1 MVEEFQSG
9 REVGLALEALR
20 TSIDGQRDQ
29 LILMKWVIGGSSAV
43 AVTIFAYLF
52 AVNTQTTVT
61 TARIESRFDVVDEQF
76 KTVNQRFEDL
86 DQRLDERFKTVNEQ
100 FKFVNEQFKV
110 VNEQFKGVNEQFKGV
125 NEQFKG
131 VDERFKAVDQR
142 FDTLQNTMNQRFETM
157 QRTMDQRFD
166 SVDKRLETL
175 TTLIT
180 TLLPPKQ
187 KTEGFTLAPGLKNAL
202 QPILLFSS
210 PDRLDDGREVAAG
223 AAVLDEGAVD
233 VAGVAAERGVGAD
246 RCRSLLAETQILQH
260 QRRCETRAVAVIG
273 RACRHGSGHRA
284 IGGESPA
291 LAG

>member
-1 MVEEFQSG
+1 MVEEFQSD
-9 REVGLALEALR
+9 RELGSALAAFRASLA
-20 TSIDGQRDQ
+20 GVRDQ
-29 LILMKWVIGGSSAV
+29 LILIRWVMAGSAAIAV
-43 AVTIFAYLF
+43 AIFAYLF
-52 AVNTQTTVT
+52 GVTTQTTVT

-86 DQRLDERFKTVNEQ
+86 DQRLDERFKGVDEQFKAVNEQ
-100 FKFVNEQFKV
+100 FN
-110 VNEQFKGVNEQFKGV
+110 GV

-187 KTEGFTLAPGLKNAL
+187 KTEGFGLAPRLKNAL
-202 QPILLFSS
+202 
-210 PDRLDDGREVAAG
+210 
-223 AAVLDEGAVD
+223 
-233 VAGVAAERGVGAD
+233 
-246 RCRSLLAETQILQH
+246 
-260 QRRCETRAVAVIG
+260 
-273 RACRHGSGHRA
+273 
-284 IGGESPA
+284 
-291 LAG
+291 

>member
-9 REVGLALEALR
+9 REVGLALEAFR

-61 TARIESRFDVVDEQF
+61 TARIESRFDLVDEHFRSAAERSDEQF
-76 KTVNQRFEDL
+76 KMVSEQFKTVNQQFKAVNQRFEDL
-86 DQRLDERFKTVNEQ
+86 DQRLDDRFKV
-100 FKFVNEQFKV
+100 VNEQFKV

-187 KTEGFTLAPGLKNAL
+187 KTEGFTLAPGLQNPL
-202 QPILLFSS
+202 
-210 PDRLDDGREVAAG
+210 
-223 AAVLDEGAVD
+223 
-233 VAGVAAERGVGAD
+233 
-246 RCRSLLAETQILQH
+246 
-260 QRRCETRAVAVIG
+260 
-273 RACRHGSGHRA
+273 
-284 IGGESPA
+284 
-291 LAG
+291 

>member
-9 REVGLALEALR
+9 REVGLALEAFR

-76 KTVNQRFEDL
+76 NTVNQRVEDL
-86 DQRLDERFKTVNEQ
+86 DQRLDERVKA
-100 FKFVNEQFKV
+100 
-110 VNEQFKGVNEQFKGV
+110 V

-187 KTEGFTLAPGLKNAL
+187 KTEGFTLAPRLKNAL
-202 QPILLFSS
+202 
-210 PDRLDDGREVAAG
+210 
-223 AAVLDEGAVD
+223 
-233 VAGVAAERGVGAD
+233 
-246 RCRSLLAETQILQH
+246 
-260 QRRCETRAVAVIG
+260 
-273 RACRHGSGHRA
+273 
-284 IGGESPA
+284 
-291 LAG
+291 

>member
-1 MVEEFQSG
+1 MVEEFQSD
-9 REVGLALEALR
+9 RELGSALAAFRASLA
-20 TSIDGQRDQ
+20 GVRDQ
-29 LILMKWVIGGSSAV
+29 LILIRWVMAGSAAIAV
-43 AVTIFAYLF
+43 AIFAYLF
-52 AVNTQTTVT
+52 GVTTQTTVT
-61 TARIESRFDVVDEQF
+61 TARIESRFDLVDEHFRSAAERSDEQFKMVSEQFKTVNQQF

-86 DQRLDERFKTVNEQ
+86 DQRLDDRFKVVNEQ
-100 FKFVNEQFKV
+100 FKVVNEQFKV
-110 VNEQFKGVNEQFKGV
+110 VNEQFKGVNEQFKVV

-202 QPILLFSS
+202 
-210 PDRLDDGREVAAG
+210 
-223 AAVLDEGAVD
+223 
-233 VAGVAAERGVGAD
+233 
-246 RCRSLLAETQILQH
+246 
-260 QRRCETRAVAVIG
+260 
-273 RACRHGSGHRA
+273 
-284 IGGESPA
+284 
-291 LAG
+291 

>member
-9 REVGLALEALR
+9 REVGLALEAFR

-61 TARIESRFDVVDEQF
+61 TARIESRFDLVDEHFRSAAERSDEQFKMVSEQF
-76 KTVNQRFEDL
+76 KTVNQ
-86 DQRLDERFKTVNEQ
+86 
-100 FKFVNEQFKV
+100 
-110 VNEQFKGVNEQFKGV
+110 QFKGV

-142 FDTLQNTMNQRFETM
+142 FDTLQNTMKQRFETM

-187 KTEGFTLAPGLKNAL
+187 KTKGFTLAPGLKNAL
-202 QPILLFSS
+202 
-210 PDRLDDGREVAAG
+210 
-223 AAVLDEGAVD
+223 
-233 VAGVAAERGVGAD
+233 
-246 RCRSLLAETQILQH
+246 
-260 QRRCETRAVAVIG
+260 
-273 RACRHGSGHRA
+273 
-284 IGGESPA
+284 
-291 LAG
+291 

>member
-9 REVGLALEALR
+9 REVGLALEAFR

-61 TARIESRFDVVDEQF
+61 TARIESRFDLVDEHFRSAAERSDEQFKMVSEQFKTVNQQFKTVNQQF

-86 DQRLDERFKTVNEQ
+86 DQRLDERFKGVD
-100 FKFVNEQFKV
+100 EQFKV
-110 VNEQFKGVNEQFKGV
+110 VNEQFKGV

-142 FDTLQNTMNQRFETM
+142 FKAVDQRFDNLQNTMNQRFETM

-187 KTEGFTLAPGLKNAL
+187 KTEGFTLAPRLKNAL
-202 QPILLFSS
+202 
-210 PDRLDDGREVAAG
+210 
-223 AAVLDEGAVD
+223 
-233 VAGVAAERGVGAD
+233 
-246 RCRSLLAETQILQH
+246 
-260 QRRCETRAVAVIG
+260 
-273 RACRHGSGHRA
+273 
-284 IGGESPA
+284 
-291 LAG
+291 

>member
-1 MVEEFQSG
+1 MVEEFQSR
-9 REVGLALEALR
+9 REVGLALEAFR

-61 TARIESRFDVVDEQF
+61 TARIESRFDLVDEHFRSAAERSDEQF
-76 KTVNQRFEDL
+76 KMVSEQFKTVNQQFKAVNQRFEDL
-86 DQRLDERFKTVNEQ
+86 DQRLDDR
-100 FKFVNEQFKV
+100 FKV
-110 VNEQFKGVNEQFKGV
+110 VNEQFKVVNEQFKGV

-187 KTEGFTLAPGLKNAL
+187 KTEGFTLAPRLKNAL
-202 QPILLFSS
+202 
-210 PDRLDDGREVAAG
+210 
-223 AAVLDEGAVD
+223 
-233 VAGVAAERGVGAD
+233 
-246 RCRSLLAETQILQH
+246 
-260 QRRCETRAVAVIG
+260 
-273 RACRHGSGHRA
+273 
-284 IGGESPA
+284 
-291 LAG
+291 

>member
-9 REVGLALEALR
+9 REVGLALEAFR

-61 TARIESRFDVVDEQF
+61 TARIESRFDLVDEHFRSAAERSDEQFKMVSEQFKTVNQQFKTVNQQF

-86 DQRLDERFKTVNEQ
+86 DQRLDDR
-100 FKFVNEQFKV
+100 FKV
-110 VNEQFKGVNEQFKGV
+110 VNEQFKVVNEQFKGV

-202 QPILLFSS
+202 
-210 PDRLDDGREVAAG
+210 
-223 AAVLDEGAVD
+223 
-233 VAGVAAERGVGAD
+233 
-246 RCRSLLAETQILQH
+246 
-260 QRRCETRAVAVIG
+260 
-273 RACRHGSGHRA
+273 
-284 IGGESPA
+284 
-291 LAG
+291 

>member
-9 REVGLALEALR
+9 REVGLALEAFR

-76 KTVNQRFEDL
+76 KTVNQLFEDL
-86 DQRLDERFKTVNEQ
+86 DQRLDERFKAVNEQ
-100 FKFVNEQFKV
+100 FKAVNEQFKV
-110 VNEQFKGVNEQFKGV
+110 VNEQFKVV

-202 QPILLFSS
+202 
-210 PDRLDDGREVAAG
+210 
-223 AAVLDEGAVD
+223 
-233 VAGVAAERGVGAD
+233 
-246 RCRSLLAETQILQH
+246 
-260 QRRCETRAVAVIG
+260 
-273 RACRHGSGHRA
+273 
-284 IGGESPA
+284 
-291 LAG
+291 

>member
-9 REVGLALEALR
+9 REVGLALEAFR

-86 DQRLDERFKTVNEQ
+86 DQRLDERFKAVNEQ
-100 FKFVNEQFKV
+100 FKA
-110 VNEQFKGVNEQFKGV
+110 V

-202 QPILLFSS
+202 
-210 PDRLDDGREVAAG
+210 
-223 AAVLDEGAVD
+223 
-233 VAGVAAERGVGAD
+233 
-246 RCRSLLAETQILQH
+246 
-260 QRRCETRAVAVIG
+260 
-273 RACRHGSGHRA
+273 
-284 IGGESPA
+284 
-291 LAG
+291 